1 MNEHLLTTLTEVSEG
16 HANKLEQHDQQI
28 SALQETLGQ
37 LSALKGALNH
47 LTQAGG
53 PINQLLIHLPE
64 QSNLHLRLDRTLRDT
79 ITALSRP
86 QVQNHHHHFPK
97 VAWAMVGLFLM
108 LCFVS
113 TGWYLT
119 ASRLGDF
126 RDNDTKYRYLQL
138 IDNKQV
144 VHLLHFTDS
153 LQRAQPDFFR
163 DSVLSKEEEKRRRLE
178 MLDEA
183 NRKEAE
189 AEQLRQRAGAK

>member
-1 MNEHLLTTLTEVSEG
+1 MNENLLTTLTEISEG
-16 HANKLEQHDQQI
+16 HTNKLEQHDQQI
-28 SALQETLGQ
+28 SALQETMSQ

-53 PINQLLIHLPE
+53 PVNQLLIRLPE
-64 QSNLHLRLDRTLRDT
+64 QSNLHQRLDRTLRDT

-97 VAWAMVGLFLM
+97 VAWATAGLFLI
-108 LCFVS
+108 LCLVS

-138 IDNKQV
+138 FDNSQLAR
-144 VHLLHFTDS
+144 LLHFVDS
-153 LQRAQPDFFR
+153 LQRTQPDFFR
-163 DSVLSKEEEKRRRLE
+163 DSVLSEEEEKHRRLE

-183 NRKEAE
+183 TRKEAE
-189 AEQLRQRAGAK
+189 AKQLRQRAE